1 MKRFFVF
8 LGVVLSTIGS
18 AVRAQEVDSMAQLQ
32 MSSWG
37 DAKTEEAVEYIP
49 DVYIHSRM
57 GYEHDFS
64 EQVGRF
70 DGNGLYLGID
80 GKISPHFSYS
90 LYHRIASSYDAGLSG
105 FDNTSWLTV
114 SYEHDWFSMT
124 AGKDGV
130 LLGNF
135 EYDADDIDSYYFMN
149 SSFWNVFDCWQWG
162 LSASFYPED
171 DHQITIQACN
181 SPLSFGEPNLFAY
194 ALGWRG
200 EWDWYESYWT
210 TNLWQYDQGS
220 YMKLLNFGN
229 RFTFDDFSFDLE
241 YMTRAS
247 DIRNMFTEDF
257 TLSIAPTY
265 EFSDW
270 GCIKG
275 KFGWEKCGEDA
286 LMEYGYDGSYIF
298 YGLAAEFFPIKDY
311 EDLRLHASW
320 GHGCNRSHIINIG
333 VTWKFSLT
341 QTVKDIVSRHRN
353 NRANL

>member
-8 LGVVLSTIGS
+8 LGVVLATIGS
-18 AVRAQEVDSMAQLQ
+18 AVRAQEVDSIAQLQ
-32 MSSWG
+32 KSSWG

-49 DVYIHSRM
+49 EVYVHARM

-80 GKISPHFSYS
+80 GKISPNFSYS
-90 LYHRIASSYDAGLSG
+90 LYHCIASSYDAGLSG

-114 SYEHDWFSMT
+114 SYEHDWFSIT

-162 LSASFYPED
+162 LSASFYPAD
-171 DHQITIQACN
+171 DHELTIQACN

-210 TNLWQYDQGS
+210 ANMWQYDEGS

-247 DIRNMFTEDF
+247 DIRDIFTRDF
-257 TLSIAPTY
+257 TLSIAPSY

-270 GCIKG
+270 GRITG
-275 KFGWEKCGEDA
+275 RFGWEKCGEDE
-286 LMEYGYDGSYIF
+286 LMEYGYDGSYMF
-298 YGLAAEFFPIKDY
+298 YGLAAEFFPVPDY

-320 GHGCNRSHIINIG
+320 GHGCNRSHILNIG

-341 QTVKDIVSRHRN
+341 QTVKDIVSKCRT

>member
-1 MKRFFVF
+1 MRRFFVF
-8 LGVVLSTIGS
+8 LGVVLTTIGS
-18 AVRAQEVDSMAQLQ
+18 AVRAQEVDSMAPLQ

-49 DVYIHSRM
+49 DVYVHARM

-114 SYEHDWFSMT
+114 SYEHDWFSIT

-162 LSASFYPED
+162 LSASFYPAD
-171 DHQITIQACN
+171 DHELTIQACN

-210 TNLWQYDQGS
+210 ANLWQYDQGS

-247 DIRNMFTEDF
+247 DIRDIFTRDF
-257 TLSIAPTY
+257 TLSIAPSY

-270 GCIKG
+270 GRITG
-275 KFGWEKCGEDA
+275 RFGWEKCGEDE
-286 LMEYGYDGSYIF
+286 LMEYGYDGSYMF
-298 YGLAAEFFPIKDY
+298 YGLAAEFFPVPDY

-320 GHGCNRSHIINIG
+320 GHGCNRSHILNIG

-341 QTVKDIVSRHRN
+341 QTVKDIVSKCRT

>member
-8 LGVVLSTIGS
+8 LGVVLATIGS
-18 AVRAQEVDSMAQLQ
+18 AVRAQEVDSIAQLQ
-32 MSSWG
+32 KSSWG

-49 DVYIHSRM
+49 DVYVHSRM

-80 GKISPHFSYS
+80 GKISPAFSYS

-105 FDNTSWLTV
+105 FDNTSWMTV

-270 GCIKG
+270 GRIKG
-275 KFGWEKCGEDA
+275 RFGWEKCGEDA
-286 LMEYGYDGSYIF
+286 LMEYGYDGSYMF

>member
-8 LGVVLSTIGS
+8 LGVVLATIGS
-18 AVRAQEVDSMAQLQ
+18 AVRAQEVDSIAQLQ
-32 MSSWG
+32 KSSWG
-37 DAKTEEAVEYIP
+37 DAKTKEDVEYIP
-49 DVYIHSRM
+49 EVYVHARM

-64 EQVGRF
+64 ERVGRF

-90 LYHRIASSYDAGLSG
+90 LYHCIASSYDAGLSG

-114 SYEHDWFSMT
+114 SYEHDWFSIT

-162 LSASFYPED
+162 LSASFYPAD
-171 DHQITIQACN
+171 DHELTIQACN
-181 SPLSFGEPNLFAY
+181 SPLSFGEPDLFAY

-210 TNLWQYDQGS
+210 ANLWQYGQGS

-247 DIRNMFTEDF
+247 DVRDIFTRDF
-257 TLSIAPTY
+257 TLSIAPSY

-270 GCIKG
+270 GRITG
-275 KFGWEKCGEDA
+275 RFGWEKCGEDE
-286 LMEYGYDGSYIF
+286 LMEYGYDGSYMF
-298 YGLAAEFFPIKDY
+298 YGLAAEFFPVPDY

-320 GHGCNRSHIINIG
+320 GHGCNRSHILNIG

-341 QTVKDIVSRHRN
+341 QTVKDIVSKCRT